1 MLARAVWPEEKYIVE
16 YSLEYGLLRLLP
28 KTRKKLNITVMLV
41 MLDPEKETCFGD
53 GFSRFLLDEFLGY
66 DDILMSSIKKLAEK
80 ENNKGYLRN
89 VVTGEHFRFISMW
102 MARTSY
108 LAAAFIMLIFT
119 VSVSTLLR
127 YSHHQIFVFISK

>member
-1 MLARAVWPEEKYIVE
+1 MDSKSYAMSIIFRYI
-16 YSLEYGLLRLLP
+16 
-28 KTRKKLNITVMLV
+28 
-41 MLDPEKETCFGD
+41 DPEKEACFGD

-66 DDILMSSIKKLAEK
+66 DDILMSSIKKLAER

-102 MARTSY
+102 MARSSY

-127 YSHHQIFVFISK
+127 YSHHQIFVFIKFGEAFWSKSSHMQQRLSGS